1 MGKRGIQLEL
11 VSLTA
16 EERAKLEDWARC
28 ATAPFRMVQRARIVL
43 RCADSTSLTAIAR
56 ELGVHPTMVGKW
68 RRRFL
73 AQGIEGLRDEFR
85 PGAPRKITDA
95 DIAKILVLTLNADS
109 DETMPWSR
117 RSIGRAV
124 GVSAD
129 SIGRIW
135 QAFDIKPQRKLGRR
149 GSECIEAQG
158 EPLAQSAVLG
168 TRNIGRTSRS

>member
-11 VSLTA
+11 VGLTV
-16 EERAKLEDWARC
+16 EERAKLTDRARC

-43 RCADSTSLTAIAR
+43 RCAESTSLTAIAR

-73 AQGIEGLRDEFR
+73 AQGIEGLQDEFR
-85 PGAPRKITDA
+85 PGAPRRITDA
-95 DIAKILVLTLNADS
+95 DIEKVLVLTLNGDAN
-109 DETMPWSR
+109 ETMPWSR

-149 GSECIEAQG
+149 GSECIEAAPA
-158 EPLAQSAVLG
+158 PLSQRASEANG
-168 TRNIGRTSRS
+168 NIRRTSRS